1 MKKAEIVIGANCGDE
16 GKGTVVARLA
26 KDGGKTLNILTNGGS
41 QRGHTVVTEIG
52 THKFQ
57 HFGSGTYHGAASYY
71 SPFFIINPMQFVK
84 EWNELI
90 VKPVVYRNSKCLW
103 TTPFDMMANAISEE
117 MRGTHASCR
126 MGIWN
131 TIRRSRVFRMN
142 FDQFVKMKEPIKRT
156 ILNQI
161 KNFYENDVSGMSS
174 EWRKLWDSEGI
185 VNHYLEDC
193 DFVYK
198 NTIRVIT
205 DDNSF
210 SRDFDTFIFENGQGL
225 LIGDTG
231 VDSVENTPSQ
241 TGLYIPSLVKGQLG
255 LDNTNCETTIHYV
268 TRPYMTRHGDG
279 RIYGENRMENI
290 SSGIRED
297 ESNPYNEGQGE
308 FRYGK
313 LSITALKE
321 RIDSDANGNPYVVE
335 LTHCD
340 EMDRVKSFR
349 RKFENV
355 VTTSDPLV

>member
-26 KDGGKTLNILTNGGS
+26 KNGEKVLNILTNGGS

-90 VKPVVYRNSKCLW
+90 VKPVVYRNVSCLW
-103 TTPFDMMANAISEE
+103 TTPFDMMANAITEE
-117 MRGTHASCR
+117 IKGTHGSCR

-131 TIRRSRVFRMN
+131 TIKRSRVFRMN
-142 FDQFVKMKEPIKRT
+142 FDQFVKMSVERKKL
-156 ILNQI
+156 ILLNI
-161 KNFYENDVSGMSS
+161 KNYYEDSVSGMSS

-185 VNHYLEDC
+185 VDHYLEDC
-193 DFVYK
+193 DFVVR
-198 NTIRVIT
+198 NTIRVRT
-205 DDNSF
+205 DDNKLG
-210 SRDFDTFIFENGQGL
+210 DEFDTFIFENGQGL

-231 VDSVENTPSQ
+231 VDSAENTPSQ
-241 TGLYIPSLVKGQLG
+241 TGLYIPSIVKGQLG
-255 LDNTNCETTIHYV
+255 LDDTNCETTIHYV

-279 RIYGENRMENI
+279 RIYGETSMENI
-290 SSGIRED
+290 SKGIRED
-297 ESNPYNEGQGE
+297 GSNPYNEGQGE

-313 LSITALKE
+313 LNVGTLKE
-321 RIDSDANGNPYVVE
+321 RIDSDAKGNPYVVE

-340 EMDRVKSFR
+340 EMDRVKSFKK
-349 RKFENV
+349 KFENII
-355 VTTSDPLV
+355 TTSNPLV